1 MFHLSLITHHPTRRV
16 NPWPFI
22 KASGAHLGADWSYQ
36 TTAQAIHKQTC
47 WKHRARHVAII
58 AGSHAVA
65 ALTSDNVPNAQ
76 RAKYV
81 AINAITHYA
90 IDSVTLPKWLYQLLH
105 LVIALVTA
113 RLLTQKVSTVRL
125 DRTAVQR

>member
-65 ALTSDNVPNAQ
+65 ALTSDGVPTLR
-76 RAKYV
+76 RAEYV
-81 AINAITHYA
+81 AINALTHYA
-90 IDSVTLPKWLYQLLH
+90 IDSVQLPKWLDQALH
-105 LVIALVTA
+105 LVIALATA
-113 RLLTQKVSTVRL
+113 RLLTRK
-125 DRTAVQR
+125 AAQR

>member
-1 MFHLSLITHHPTRRV
+1 MFLSSTCRV

-36 TTAQAIHKQTC
+36 TTAQAIYKQHC
-47 WKHRARHVAII
+47 WRHRARHVAIM

-81 AINAITHYA
+81 VINALTHYA
-90 IDSVTLPKWLYQLLH
+90 IDSMQLPTWLDQLLH
-105 LVIALVTA
+105 LVIALATA
-113 RLLTQKVSTVRL
+113 RLLTRK
-125 DRTAVQR
+125 AVQG